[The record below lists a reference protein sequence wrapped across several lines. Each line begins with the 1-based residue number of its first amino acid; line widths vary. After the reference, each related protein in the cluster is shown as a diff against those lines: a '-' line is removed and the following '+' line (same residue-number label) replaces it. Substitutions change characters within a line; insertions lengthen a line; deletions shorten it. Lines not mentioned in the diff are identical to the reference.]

1 MESAKDQIITV
12 SRVPPGYI
20 LALRCQFGGFGM
32 GRDDK
37 QASIVRWDMGHPHQP
52 MLDPHMGVTCG
63 WLTETSKD
71 GAYWCTEGG
80 VLNVVA

>member
-1 MESAKDQIITV
+1 M

-20 LALRCQFGGFGM
+20 LALGCQFGGFGM

-80 VLNVVA
+80 VLTVVA